1 MKVRN
6 QRGGGGGWAQKRR
19 GVGAGKIGQEIKH
32 KTNYLWSLKMAAA
45 EVFFAVAVILYVL
58 FRRRRCHRLEN
69 DHNRKRKW
77 KMWVRSTYGHF
88 HSLVKELRLGDR
100 E

>member
-1 MKVRN
+1 M
-6 QRGGGGGWAQKRR
+6 
-19 GVGAGKIGQEIKH
+19 KIGQEIKR

-58 FRRRRCHRLEN
+58 FRRRRRRMLEN
-69 DHNRKRKW
+69 DRNQKRKR
-77 KMWVRSTYGHF
+77 KMWVRSIFRERQRKTYGHF

-100 E
+100 EYYFR